1 MMIKWILLSLGFMVT
16 TENDSRTEN
25 YDSTRTI
32 FSNITFDSY
41 QYQTTSQSLGYSDYE
56 SEDYHA

>member
-1 MMIKWILLSLGFMVT
+1 MIKWILLSLGFMVT